1 MVIVAAVVV
10 EETVTGAAGET
21 ATRSSTVE
29 HPERTINAANAAT
42 AVNGDFTHLY
52 RLAAADRYTTLNH
65 LDRPERALAPHLVI
79 AHSREYRCC
88 K

>member
-21 ATRSSTVE
+21 ATRSSSVE

-42 AVNGDFTHLY
+42 AENGDFTPLY
-52 RLAAADRYTTLNH
+52 RLAADDRYSTLTDH
-65 LDRPERALAPHLVI
+65 LSRPVRVLAPHLLI
-79 AHSREYRCC
+79 AHSREYR
-88 K
+88 